1 MLCFDASYELN
12 IELQGPK
19 MAQRRFLKFA
29 SLDAWFGRGPTRT
42 VCRLYL
48 WCIICHMLLRDLHA
62 LHAQV
67 ATKVA
72 EEAISQGL
80 GNIQKPSEGLHKFI
94 TDRMWDPTKANLNMS
109 SNVEA

>member
-1 MLCFDASYELN
+1 MHHRY
-12 IELQGPK
+12 
-19 MAQRRFLKFA
+19 RFL
-29 SLDAWFGRGPTRT
+29 
-42 VCRLYL
+42 
-48 WCIICHMLLRDLHA
+48 RDTHA

-72 EEAISQGL
+72 EEALSQGL

-94 TDRMWDPTKANLNMS
+94 TDRMWDPRKPNLNLS